1 MAIDPAII
9 AATLI
14 GCFIGG
20 IVKGVSGSGLPL
32 VAVPLI
38 ALVTNVPVAVAV
50 VQMPALAINLL
61 QARPKGPASEV
72 ARHWPIFIALSAGTI
87 VGVGLLKAAPPSL
100 LFAFMGALTVA
111 AATFLV
117 VTPDFALPARLRLRL
132 GIPVALAAGLTAG
145 LSALA
150 GPILIPYFLSLHL
163 PKDVFISTI
172 SICYLTV
179 IAPTVAFF
187 LYWDLV
193 EPKLFL
199 FSLAAVVPSIAGMVG
214 GNLLRSRIDDRQF
227 RAIVLAT
234 LLATALGLI
243 VKAVSL

>member
-14 GCFIGG
+14 GCFVGG

-38 ALVTNVPVAVAV
+38 ALVTSVPVAVAV

-61 QARPKGPASEV
+61 QARPQGRATEV
-72 ARHWPIFIALSAGTI
+72 ARHWPIFAALFAGTI
-87 VGVGLLKAAPPSL
+87 VGVGMLKAAPPSL
-100 LFAFMGALTVA
+100 LFAFMGALTGA
-111 AATFLV
+111 AATFLI

-132 GIPVALAAGLTAG
+132 GVPIALAAGLTAG

-150 GPILIPYFLSLHL
+150 GPILIPYFISLHL

-179 IAPTVAFF
+179 IAPTVALL
-187 LYWDLV
+187 LYWDVV
-193 EPKLFL
+193 EPALFL
-199 FSLAAVVPSIAGMVG
+199 FSLLAVIPSLLGMAA
-214 GNLLRSRIDDRQF
+214 GNRLRARVDDRRF
-227 RAIVLAT
+227 RVIVLVT
-234 LLATALGLI
+234 LLATALGLVI
-243 VKAVSL
+243 KAISV